1 MRLTVDHATTA
12 CPPSQGSGTM
22 TDHQVVLEQA
32 ISRDGTTIG
41 FRRSGNGPGL
51 VLLHG
56 TSADAS
62 RWEPLLPQLEA
73 VATVYAVDRR
83 GRGASDDGLA
93 YSLEAEAYDVVAV
106 IDAVGSPVDV
116 LGHSY
121 GALCAVEAARL
132 TDGIRRLV
140 LYEPALV
147 DTAPPGFNDRLEEL
161 TRAGRREDAVTMLLR
176 EGAGLT
182 EEQLAQVR
190 ALPSWT
196 GRVAA
201 AHTIAR
207 EQRVEEAYRFDPARF
222 DDVRVPTLM
231 LTGTESPREMAA
243 STQMLASALPDVRV
257 RQLDGQGHVAM
268 LTAPDLFLR
277 EVLGFLQAER
287 V

>member
-1 MRLTVDHATTA
+1 M
-12 CPPSQGSGTM
+12 SE
-22 TDHQVVLEQA
+22 HQVLERA

-41 FRRSGNGPGL
+41 FRRSGHGPGL

-62 RWEPLLPQLEA
+62 RWETLLPQLGA
-73 VATVYAVDRR
+73 AATVYAVDRR
-83 GRGASDDGLA
+83 GRGTSDDGPA

-116 LGHSY
+116 FGHSY

-147 DTAPPGFNDRLEEL
+147 DTAPPGFTDRLEEL
-161 TRAGRREDAVTMLLR
+161 TRAGRREEVVTLLLR
-176 EGAGLT
+176 DLAGLT
-182 EEQLAQVR
+182 EEQLAQIR
-190 ALPSWT
+190 ALPSWA

-201 AHTIAR
+201 AHTIVR
-207 EQRVEEAYRFDPARF
+207 EQRVEESYRFEPARF
-222 DDVRVPTLM
+222 GDVRVPTLM
-231 LTGTESPREMAA
+231 LTGTESPPELAE
-243 STQMLASALPDVRV
+243 STRMLAAALPDVRV
-257 RQLDGQGHVAM
+257 HRLVGQGHVAM
-268 LTAPDLFLR
+268 LTAPDLFVR